1 VRAEADIVGSAASN
15 SSTPQ
20 RKLRRLD
27 VVFKVVG
34 PLTVSIAVAVE
45 QLEVPERIL

>member
-1 VRAEADIVGSAASN
+1 VGSAASN
-15 SSTPQ
+15 SNATQ
-20 RKLRRLD
+20 RKPHWLD